1 MLAERAGKTYEQVIA
16 TEDEYVMV
24 NIQTGQQ
31 AHVGCDRS
39 PIHSQQFFLHSGLR
53 AELLKRKG
61 IKPWRIYQKPGQAV
75 FIPAG
80 CAHQVC
86 NLADCIKVASDF
98 VSIENVGRCW
108 TVTDEFR
115 QQTKGPD
122 LWREDVLQLKTQL
135 LWAWVSQASFKV
147 VASGPGVADY
157 RNCVTDVLRPVC
169 NLSFRMGCARGTS
182 LVTSRF
188 AQSHCRT
195 RSCLLVSFVAR
206 QRMTDSFQGQFFLLN
221 TVRVWIHG
229 RIV

>member
-1 MLAERAGKTYEQVIA
+1 MMSRSSDSDLLCLKQLREFLYELLAERLGKTYEQVIA
-16 TEDEYVMV
+16 TEDEYVIV
-24 NIQTGQQ
+24 KIQTEQQ
-31 AHVGCDRS
+31 SNTELDHS

-53 AELLKRKG
+53 VELLKRKG

-98 VSIENVGRCW
+98 VSIENVRRCW

-135 LWAWVSQASFKV
+135 LWAWVSQALFMF
-147 VASGPGVADY
+147 VASGPGEAEY
-157 RNCVTDVLRPVC
+157 RY
-169 NLSFRMGCARGTS
+169 
-182 LVTSRF
+182 
-188 AQSHCRT
+188 
-195 RSCLLVSFVAR
+195 
-206 QRMTDSFQGQFFLLN
+206 
-221 TVRVWIHG
+221 
-229 RIV
+229 